1 MWGDEELPRWLLK
14 TATSARATP
23 AATGRFTLDCPL
35 PKLRRD
41 QHLDVGV
48 DSPGRGEWRH
58 AGVTLPSA

>member
-1 MWGDEELPRWLLK
+1 MAAQNSHIGPRH
-14 TATSARATP
+14 AP

-48 DSPGRGEWRH
+48 DSQGRGEWRH
-58 AGVTLPSA
+58 AGVTLASA